1 MRSLP
6 ERSRVGRAWTEH
18 SRLHSL
24 AADSE
29 LKTDTHQ
36 QLTDTFQHY
45 EKHLLRLQQHLLILS
60 HTVHHVMRGESVPG
74 VLTLNITEIS
84 TLVLVES
91 SC

>member
-6 ERSRVGRAWTEH
+6 ERRRVGRAWTEH

-24 AADSE
+24 AAETE
-29 LKTDTHQ
+29 LNTDTHQ

-45 EKHLLRLQQHLLILS
+45 YKHLLHLQQHLLIPS
-60 HTVHHVMRGESVPG
+60 HTIYHEMRAESVPG